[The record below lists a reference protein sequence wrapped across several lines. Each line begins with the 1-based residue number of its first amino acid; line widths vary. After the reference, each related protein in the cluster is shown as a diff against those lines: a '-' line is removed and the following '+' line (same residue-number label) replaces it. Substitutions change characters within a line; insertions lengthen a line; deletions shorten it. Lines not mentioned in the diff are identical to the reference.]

1 VDRNF
6 GNRILLV
13 TAALIIGVIRPSAAA
28 GTAVTV
34 AAPRD
39 GAVLDT
45 PAFTLSGTLEAGG
58 GSSVRIAVNGAA
70 AKASPVQGGVF
81 ASPVTLR
88 PGRNTVTISFRGG
101 SREVAYEY
109 RGAGGPGT
117 YRFHPGYEEGEC
129 AGCHAS
135 LETAAGRRR
144 HSGLCYSCHESKETA
159 PFLHG
164 PVGAGQ
170 CTFCHDPHGSS
181 EGAFLTAVGRGLCV
195 SCHDQPSS
203 RGHVQAGSGRSC
215 EECHNPHGSGNK
227 FFLD

>member
-1 VDRNF
+1 VDRTL

-13 TAALIIGVIRPSAAA
+13 TASLLLGVPGSLTAA
-28 GTAVTV
+28 GTAVT
-34 AAPRD
+34 APRD

-45 PAFTLSGTLEAGG
+45 PTFTLSGTLEAGG
-58 GSSVRIAVNGAA
+58 GPSVKINVNGGPG
-70 AKASPVQGGVF
+70 KTVPVQGGVF

-88 PGRNTVTISFRGG
+88 RGKNTVTVSFRGG
-101 SREVAYEY
+101 SREAVYEY
-109 RGAGGPGT
+109 RSAGGPGT

-129 AGCHAS
+129 AECHAS
-135 LETAAGRRR
+135 LEAAAGRRR
-144 HSGLCYSCHESKETA
+144 HSDLCYSCHESKENA

-181 EGAFLTAVGRGLCV
+181 EGAFLTAVGPGLCV

-203 RGHVQAGSGRSC
+203 RGHLRAGGGRGC
-215 EECHNPHGSGNK
+215 EECHNPHGSQKK

>member
-1 VDRNF
+1 VDRTL

-13 TAALIIGVIRPSAAA
+13 TASLLLGVLEPMTAAA
-28 GTAVTV
+28 GTALT
-34 AAPRD
+34 APRD

-45 PAFTLSGTLEAGG
+45 PTFTLSGTLEAGG
-58 GSSVRIAVNGAA
+58 SSVKISVNGGPG
-70 AKASPVQGGVF
+70 KTVPVRGGVF

-88 PGRNTVTISFRGG
+88 PGRNTVTVTSPGG
-101 SREVAYEY
+101 SREAVYEY
-109 RGAGGPGT
+109 RAAGGPGT

-129 AGCHAS
+129 AECHAS
-135 LETAAGRRR
+135 LAAAGRR
-144 HSGLCYSCHESKETA
+144 HSDLCHSCHESKETA

-170 CTFCHDPHGSS
+170 CTFCHDPHGSP
-181 EGAFLTAVGRGLCV
+181 ERAFLTAVGPGLCV

-203 RGHVQAGSGRSC
+203 RGHVRAGSGKSC
-215 EECHNPHGSGNK
+215 EECHDPHGSQKK